1 MADYFDQQEYSI
13 RFEWGL
19 AGLKTLAPVS
29 EVVVIV
35 DVLSFTTSV
44 DIVVANGGFVI
55 PYHGEAGALEAF
67 AYRIGAIS
75 ASKTRHKAG
84 AYSLAPSS
92 LVSIPPGTRLVLPSL
107 NGSRLSL
114 EAGQASVLA
123 GCLRSARATAAR
135 ASQLGKRISVIAAGE
150 QWKDGALRPCLEDL
164 IGAGA
169 VIAHLA
175 GFRSPEAEMA
185 VGVYTQA
192 AGSLFDILIRC
203 GSGKELAAQGFT
215 EDVRLASELNTSRCA
230 PQLLEGMYQ
239 DSSL

>member
-1 MADYFDQQEYSI
+1 MADFFDQQEYSI

-29 EVVVIV
+29 DVVVIV

-44 DIVVANGGFVI
+44 DIAVSNGGFVI
-55 PYHGEAGALEAF
+55 PYHGEAAALETF
-67 AYRIGAIS
+67 ARRMGAIA
-75 ASKTRHKAG
+75 ASKTRQEAG
-84 AYSLAPSS
+84 AYTLAPSS

-114 EAGQASVLA
+114 EAGQAIVLA

-135 ASQLGKRISVIAAGE
+135 ANQLGKRISVIAAGE
-150 QWKDGALRPCLEDL
+150 QWKDGTLRPGLEDL

-175 GFRSPEAEMA
+175 GSRSPEAEMA
-185 VGVYTQA
+185 VGVYTRA
-192 AGSLFDILIRC
+192 AGSLFDTLIRC
-203 GSGKELAAQGFT
+203 SSGKELAAQGYT

-230 PQLLEGMYQ
+230 PQLLEGLYR
-239 DSSL
+239 DSSG